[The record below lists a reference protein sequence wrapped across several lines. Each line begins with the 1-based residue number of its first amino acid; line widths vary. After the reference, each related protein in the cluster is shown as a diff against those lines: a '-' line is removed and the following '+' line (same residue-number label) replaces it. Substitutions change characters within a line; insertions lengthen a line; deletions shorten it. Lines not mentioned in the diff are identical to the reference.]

1 MGFLEGKVAVVTA
14 AGSGMGR
21 ASAIIMAREGARV
34 IVSDISGKQEETA
47 AEIGVAAIAMH
58 CDVSQEDQVKA
69 LIETAVAK
77 YGRLDAMLNVA
88 GLPAG
93 GMVESIEN
101 SDFDSM
107 FNVSLKGAFWG
118 SKHAIRAMK
127 NTGGG
132 AIVNWSSLSGLI
144 ATYGASAYSA
154 AKAGVVMLTKSVCVE
169 AGTHNIRA
177 NAICPGMILTEM
189 GRAGHA
195 SDPTIAT
202 RNPLGRPGEAEEAG
216 ELAAFLVSDR
226 ASYISG
232 AIIPVDGGWS
242 CKLG

>member
-1 MGFLEGKVAVVTA
+1 LGFLDGKVAVVTA

-21 ASAIIMAREGARV
+21 ASAIIMAREGAKV

-47 AEIGVAAIAMH
+47 AEIGGAAIAMP
-58 CDVSQEDQVKA
+58 CDVSKEDQVEA
-69 LIETAVAK
+69 LIKAAVSK
-77 YGRLDAMLNVA
+77 FGRLDAMLNVA

-93 GMVESIEN
+93 GKVEAIEN
-101 SDFDSM
+101 SDFDAM

-118 SKHAIRAMK
+118 AKHAIRAMK
-127 NTGGG
+127 DSGGG

-144 ATYGASAYSA
+144 ATYGASTYSA
-154 AKAGVVMLTKSVCVE
+154 AKAGVVMLTKSICVE
-169 AGTHNIRA
+169 AGPYNIRA

-195 SDPTIAT
+195 MDPTIAT

-216 ELAAFLVSDR
+216 ELAAFLASDR